1 METLLKDIRYGVRML
16 LKSPS
21 FSIVATIALALGIG
35 ANTAIFTVVN
45 SVLLRPL
52 PFPNSEQLMT
62 LWETDSR
69 RSIRQGSASYPNF
82 ADWREQSHSFD
93 KMAAFHS
100 TDFTLTGKSDAVRV
114 QGAVVNAEL
123 FSLLG
128 VGPVVGRAFLPE
140 EDSPGENHRVAI
152 ISYGLFEKRFNADRN
167 LLGQPIVIDGENYLL
182 VGVMPR
188 EFEFPI
194 QNEPAELWTTF
205 AQEAEGEEPS
215 TQQRGAHYLRVI
227 GRLKDDVTRQQAQ
240 TELNAIAARLEQQ
253 YPEKNLH
260 RGIAVIPALDALVG
274 DIRPALLVM
283 LGAVGLVLLIACA
296 NVANLLLARAMGRH
310 REMAIR
316 AALGASRWR
325 VMRQLLT
332 ESILLSL
339 TGGALGL
346 LLAIWWSDL
355 LVALNRDDIP
365 RALHVGLDLR
375 VLGFTFGVSILTG
388 LIFGVMPAFSSTKLS
403 LGESLKDGRG
413 AGEGAKGN
421 KLRGTLVVVELA
433 IAVVLLVGAGLL
445 IQSLWRLKHV
455 HPGFDSRNVTTFN
468 LGLPEVKYPA
478 EKQDQFYRD
487 LAGRIR
493 SLPGVQSASTVAP
506 LPLSGDNYSIS
517 FETEGRPVPKGE
529 EPSAEFYTIGLQYF
543 RTMGIP
549 LLKGRDFNEQDQHQ
563 SPSVIIVNQ
572 SFARKFFPNEE
583 VLGQHIKPGISSFEG
598 EKARMREI
606 VGVVGDVK
614 HRSLGLESR
623 PAFYVPQSQ
632 VPFDYMTVV
641 VKTAG
646 DVGGITNAAQ
656 NEVRNLDAQL
666 PVFNIQTMDQYVA
679 SSMATPRFNTTLLGI
694 FAAVALVLTIVG
706 LYGVTSYAVAQRTNE
721 IGIRMALGA
730 QAADVLRLIIG
741 QGIKLVVIGVALG
754 LAGAYALTRLISSL
768 LFGVGT
774 KHTLTFVVVAAVL
787 ALIALIA
794 CYVPARRATK
804 VDPLVA
810 LRYE

>member
-1 METLLKDIRYGVRML
+1 ML

-21 FSIVATIALALGIG
+21 FSIVATIALGLGIG

-52 PFPNSEQLMT
+52 PFPNSERLMT

-69 RSIRQGSASYPNF
+69 RTISQGSASYPNF
-82 ADWREQSHSFD
+82 ADWREQSQSFE
-93 KMAAFHS
+93 KMAVFHYA
-100 TDFTLTGKSDAVRV
+100 DYTLTGKSDAVRV
-114 QGAVVNAEL
+114 QGAVVSAEL

-128 VGPVVGRAFLPE
+128 VGPVVGRAFLLE
-140 EDSPGENHRVAI
+140 EDAPGENHRVAI
-152 ISYGLFEKRFNADRN
+152 VSYGLFEKRFNANRN
-167 LLGQPIVIDGENYLL
+167 LIGQPIVIDGENYLL

-188 EFEFPI
+188 DFEFPI
-194 QNEPAELWTTF
+194 QNEPAELWTTV
-205 AQEAEGEEPS
+205 AREAEGETPP

-227 GRLKDDVTRQQAQ
+227 GRLKPNVTRVQAQ
-240 TELNAIAARLEQQ
+240 SELNAIAARLEQQ

-260 RGIAVIPALDALVG
+260 RGINVVPALDALVG

-325 VMRQLLT
+325 VIRQLLT

-355 LVALNRDDIP
+355 LVALNQKEIP

-375 VLGFTFGVSILTG
+375 VLGFTLGVSILTG

-413 AGEGAKGN
+413 AGEGAKRN
-421 KLRGTLVVVELA
+421 KLRGTLVVSELA

-445 IQSLWRLKHV
+445 IQSLWRLSHV
-455 HPGFDSRNVTTFN
+455 HPGFDSRNVTTFT
-468 LGLPEVKYPA
+468 LGLPEVKYST
-478 EKQDQFYRD
+478 EKQDQLFRD
-487 LAGRIR
+487 LAVRIQ

-506 LPLSGDNYSIS
+506 LPLSGDNYSLS

-529 EPSAEFYTIGLQYF
+529 EPSADFATIGLNYF
-543 RTMGIP
+543 RTLGIP
-549 LLKGRDFNEQDQHQ
+549 LLKGRDFNEQDQHKSQ
-563 SPSVIIVNQ
+563 QVIIVNQ
-572 SFARKFFPNEE
+572 SFARNFFPNQE

-598 EKARMREI
+598 EKASMREI

-614 HRSLGLESR
+614 HRSLSREAR

-632 VPFDYMTVV
+632 VPFDYMTIA
-641 VKTAG
+641 VKTDG
-646 DVGGITNAAQ
+646 DVAGITNAAQ
-656 NEVRNLDAQL
+656 NEVRQLDPQL

-679 SSMATPRFNTTLLGI
+679 ASMATPRFNTTLLGI

-706 LYGVTSYAVAQRTNE
+706 LYGVTSYAVVQRTNE

-754 LAGAYALTRLISSL
+754 LGGAYALTRLISSL

-774 KHTLTFVVVAAVL
+774 KDTLTFVVVAAVL
-787 ALIALIA
+787 ALIALVA

>member
-21 FSIVATIALALGIG
+21 FSIVATIALGLGIG

-52 PFPNSEQLMT
+52 PFPNSERLMT

-69 RSIRQGSASYPNF
+69 RTISQGSASYPNF
-82 ADWREQSHSFD
+82 ADWREQSQSFE
-93 KMAAFHS
+93 KMAVFHYA
-100 TDFTLTGKSDAVRV
+100 DYTLTGKSDAVRV
-114 QGAVVNAEL
+114 QGAVVSAEL

-128 VGPVVGRAFLPE
+128 VGPVVGRAFLLE
-140 EDSPGENHRVAI
+140 EDAPGENHRVAI
-152 ISYGLFEKRFNADRN
+152 VSYGLFEKRFNANRN
-167 LLGQPIVIDGENYLL
+167 LIGQPIVIDGENYLL

-188 EFEFPI
+188 DFEFPI
-194 QNEPAELWTTF
+194 QNEPAELWTTV
-205 AQEAEGEEPS
+205 AREAEGETPP

-227 GRLKDDVTRQQAQ
+227 GRLKPNVTRVQAQ
-240 TELNAIAARLEQQ
+240 SELNAIAARLEQQ

-260 RGIAVIPALDALVG
+260 RGINVVPALDALVG

-325 VMRQLLT
+325 VIRQLLT

-355 LVALNRDDIP
+355 LVALNQKEIP

-375 VLGFTFGVSILTG
+375 VLGFTLGVSILTG

-413 AGEGAKGN
+413 AGEGAKRN
-421 KLRGTLVVVELA
+421 KLRGTLVVSELA

-445 IQSLWRLKHV
+445 IQSLWRLSHV
-455 HPGFDSRNVTTFN
+455 HPGFDSRNVTTFT
-468 LGLPEVKYPA
+468 LGLPEVKYST
-478 EKQDQFYRD
+478 EKQDQLFRD
-487 LAGRIR
+487 LAVRIQ

-506 LPLSGDNYSIS
+506 LPLSGDNYSLS

-529 EPSAEFYTIGLQYF
+529 EPSADFATIGLNYF
-543 RTMGIP
+543 RTLGIP
-549 LLKGRDFNEQDQHQ
+549 LLKGRDFNEQDQHKSQ
-563 SPSVIIVNQ
+563 QVIIVNQ
-572 SFARKFFPNEE
+572 SFARNFFPNQE

-598 EKARMREI
+598 EKASMREI

-614 HRSLGLESR
+614 HRSLSREAR

-632 VPFDYMTVV
+632 VPFDYMTIA
-641 VKTAG
+641 VKTDG
-646 DVGGITNAAQ
+646 DVAGITNAAQ
-656 NEVRNLDAQL
+656 NEVRQLDPQL

-679 SSMATPRFNTTLLGI
+679 ASMATPRFNTTLLGI

-706 LYGVTSYAVAQRTNE
+706 LYGVTSYAVVQRTNE

-754 LAGAYALTRLISSL
+754 LGGAYALTRLISSL

-774 KHTLTFVVVAAVL
+774 KDTLTFVVVAAVL
-787 ALIALIA
+787 ALIALVA